1 MVLLS
6 FKSSVLWKH
15 SACCCSTLGC
25 LSRSW
30 NPVVVGMGLE
40 LTGGS
45 SLDSVLDL
53 VRTDMKLDLE
63 SCLIGIG
70 VGVLVLES
78 LVGELVWA
86 TYNGIWSI
94 LHNHFVIVG
103 SINWKLNTYLFN
115 NGKLIESLNL
125 SIQTRVGAT
134 HHTMV
139 QADTLV
145 SVQIIAE
152 LVMVFAATLVQTIS
166 HLLSLSLTW

>member
-1 MVLLS
+1 MVLIS

-25 LSRSW
+25 LSRSC
-30 NPVVVGMGLE
+30 NPVVVVMGLE

-86 TYNGIWSI
+86 TYNGI
-94 LHNHFVIVG
+94 
-103 SINWKLNTYLFN
+103 
-115 NGKLIESLNL
+115 
-125 SIQTRVGAT
+125 
-134 HHTMV
+134 
-139 QADTLV
+139 
-145 SVQIIAE
+145 
-152 LVMVFAATLVQTIS
+152 
-166 HLLSLSLTW
+166 